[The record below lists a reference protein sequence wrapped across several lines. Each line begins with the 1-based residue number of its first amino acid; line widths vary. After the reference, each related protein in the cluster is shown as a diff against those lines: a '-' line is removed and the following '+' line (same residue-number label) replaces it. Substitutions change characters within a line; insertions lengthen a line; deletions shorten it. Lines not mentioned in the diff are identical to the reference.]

1 MTKEEIQKIR
11 KEILNSCKPIL
22 EKAINELKSQTF
34 YDAAV
39 QADKY
44 NNKELAGRFREAGDA
59 ALDREQ
65 HTEFEESLDIYKE
78 FEIDGTNFIL
88 AHYIPAGINV
98 LICLKD
104 KSLLY
109 VVRVAEDEISEIN
122 SIEFKADIASL
133 FKRKPLQKPNVPAIG
148 AVLMSGEKGVDW
160 KINTPQNRH
169 QLSESRKRAIEL
181 VEIIN
186 DELGTELSWRWFFAD
201 RQQKKG
207 VGTSES
213 KYHALIGATAEG
225 YHIGIAKRKNTST
238 TYSIYYALIGNRE
251 KSFVLTIYKTMT
263 DTFLWG
269 NQLPGTIYSAI
280 MKTQAKWEGDL
291 AKPTPTTSNIQNIWE
306 FFRDNRRIGRMALNF
321 INQQIDRKIT
331 MDMIEDAAA
340 RDANGDGPGC
350 GKWSSLNNT
359 ELDPDAMEVSK
370 PKKEEVPT
378 DDMSDFMDV

>member
-1 MTKEEIQKIR
+1 MTKEEIQKFR

-65 HTEFEESLDIYKE
+65 HTEFDESLDIYKE
-78 FEIDGTNFIL
+78 FEVDGVNFIL

-148 AVLMSGEKGVDW
+148 SVLVSNAKNADDRRNA
-160 KINTPQNRH
+160 K
-169 QLSESRKRAIEL
+169 EL
-181 VEIIN
+181 ADIIN
-186 DELGTELSWRWFFAD
+186 DELETNLSWRWFFAD

-213 KYHALIGATAEG
+213 KYNALIGATAEG

-280 MKTQAKWEGDL
+280 MKSQAKWEGDL